1 MLFEFADDLAVDL
14 NDREVSAL
22 ELILQARRS
31 GFHILMGSDEVFGA
45 LLEVEGL
52 SLSARQIL
60 GRARRRQIQKG
71 ELLRVVRQRVRIT
84 HNTGPQVDR
93 VSDSA
98 IVTLPLQHF
107 SLYSAPDQ
115 PVVLGENV
123 RDAHL
128 ATEMAR
134 YYAATRGLAGVK
146 LRCRPDGGGGTTTA
160 EAFRSYR
167 KDPRFCICVVDSDC
181 LAPGTNEG
189 TTAAAVR
196 AEVDPNNPWAIVL
209 TIPCRE
215 AENTLPTRVVY
226 NALGSNEQHRRLV
239 PQLERLSDGAVL
251 ESVRDHCDLKKGTR
265 LKSVF
270 EVDDEAAQEYWRE
283 AMASIAKLPGIR
295 SECVEAFACSDE
307 RACSCWIVRGFG
319 RTLLKSSL
327 ATLREMST
335 DEIGET
341 LCDATR
347 PHWMTIGRMI
357 FSWVC
362 GTEKVR
368 V

>member
-1 MLFEFADDLAVDL
+1 MLFEFAEDLAADL
-14 NDREVSAL
+14 NDGEVSAL
-22 ELILQARRS
+22 GLILQARRS
-31 GFHILMGSDEVFGA
+31 GFHLLMGSDEVFAA

-52 SLSARQIL
+52 SISARRIL
-60 GRARRRQIQKG
+60 GRARRRQVQKG
-71 ELLRVVRQRVRIT
+71 ELFRAVKQRVRIT
-84 HNTGPQVDR
+84 HNTGPQVDHLD
-93 VSDSA
+93 DSA
-98 IVTLPLQHF
+98 IVTLPLDHF
-107 SLYSAPDQ
+107 TRYSAPDQ

-146 LRCRPDGGGGTTTA
+146 LRCRPDGGGGATTA

-181 LAPGTNEG
+181 LAPGTSEG
-189 TTAAAVR
+189 TTASAVR
-196 AEVDPNNPWAIVL
+196 AEVDPNDPWANVL
-209 TIPCRE
+209 TISCRE

-226 NALGSNEQHRRLV
+226 NALEDNEQHRRLV

-251 ESVRDHCDLKKGTR
+251 ESVRNHCDLKKGTR
-265 LKSVF
+265 LKSVL
-270 EVDDEAAQEYWRE
+270 EVDDETAQKYWRE
-283 AMASIAKLPGIR
+283 AMASLAKLPGIR
-295 SECVEAFACSDE
+295 TECVEAFACSDPE
-307 RACSCWIVRGFG
+307 ACNCWIVRGFG

-327 ATLREMST
+327 VALRGMST
-335 DEIGET
+335 GEIGGT

-347 PHWMTIGRMI
+347 PHWTTIGRTI

-362 GTEKVR
+362 GTEEVR